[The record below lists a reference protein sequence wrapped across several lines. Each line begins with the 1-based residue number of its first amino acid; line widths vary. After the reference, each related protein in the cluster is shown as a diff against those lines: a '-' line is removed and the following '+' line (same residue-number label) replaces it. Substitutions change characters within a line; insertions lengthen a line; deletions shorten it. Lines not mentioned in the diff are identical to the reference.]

1 MSKKNILALKGVK
14 KYFPIEEG
22 LFSKTVGYVK
32 AVDGVSFGVKKGET
46 FAIVGESGCG
56 KSTLARCILRL
67 YEPTEGEIFFRD
79 KNILDL
85 EGKELKKVR
94 RNIQIVFQ
102 DPYWSL
108 NPRMLVKDIIGE
120 PLEEHTEMNNKKRED
135 KVLEILELMGLG
147 EEHMRRYP
155 HEFSGGQ
162 RQRVAVARALA
173 LNPDLVVLD
182 EPTSALDVSVQA
194 QILNLL
200 RDLQKKLDLT
210 YVFISH
216 DLSVI
221 QYLADRIGIM
231 YLGKLVEVGDKKDV
245 FDNPKHPYTKALL
258 SSIPEPDP
266 KLRKK
271 IEPLKGN
278 VPDPSNPPKGCD
290 FNTRCPYVHGIC
302 KREVP
307 DLINING
314 RNVACHKVRKE
325 LGKEAD

>member
-1 MSKKNILALKGVK
+1 M
-14 KYFPIEEG
+14 
-22 LFSKTVGYVK
+22 K
-32 AVDGVSFGVKKGET
+32 AVDDVSFEVKKGET
-46 FAIVGESGCG
+46 FALVGESGCG

-67 YEPTEGEIFFRD
+67 HEPTEGEVVFKGR
-79 KNILDL
+79 NILKL

-94 RNIQIVFQ
+94 RDIQIVFQ

-108 NPRMLVKDIIGE
+108 NPRMLVKDIVAE
-120 PLEEHTEMNNKKRED
+120 PLEEHTDMSNKEREK
-135 KVLEILELMGLG
+135 KVLDLLELMGLG

-200 RDLQKKLDLT
+200 RDLQDEFDLT

-231 YLGKLVEVGDKKDV
+231 YLGKIAEIGDKKDI
-245 FDNPKHPYTKALL
+245 FEDPTHPYTQALL

-266 KLRKK
+266 KLKKK

-278 VPDPSNPPKGCD
+278 VPDPSDPPKGCN
-290 FNTRCPYVHGIC
+290 FNTRCPYVHGVC

-307 DLINING
+307 DLNNIDG
-314 RNVACHKVRKE
+314 RRVACHKVMEE
-325 LGKEAD
+325 LSK